1 MNERRGAFP
10 SGLQFTLRNKQLSF
24 TNVNMSAHSDMRKTS
39 GSDLE
44 LQHRSRKVVRK
55 HFKPRLTSELQ
66 RTTVSSTLKPDLEE
80 VKEPNKTATNQLQRC
95 CKLKKWWHI
104 DRHSEKC
111 GKLSTC
117 QRTRVEQS
125 RAAAPP
131 HWKEPGVDVLSRQCE
146 HHRVHYICWLEKHLE
161 DDVTPLHPEHMLRMQ
176 QATSLKRA
184 ANKQDNRRS

>member
-24 TNVNMSAHSDMRKTS
+24 TNVNMSAHSHMRNTS
-39 GSDLE
+39 RSDLE

-125 RAAAPP
+125 CCSSTLEGARGGCSESSMWTPPCTPPCTLRLLIRKTPGRRCDASSPWTHAQDAAGNQP
-131 HWKEPGVDVLSRQCE
+131 
-146 HHRVHYICWLEKHLE
+146 
-161 DDVTPLHPEHMLRMQ
+161 
-176 QATSLKRA
+176 
-184 ANKQDNRRS
+184 

>member
-1 MNERRGAFP
+1 MSTWVHTQTWEKPPDQTWSFSTDRGKSWGSISSPDWHQSCRGRLCHQRWSLTWRRSKSP
-10 SGLQFTLRNKQLSF
+10 TKQLQINCRDAANWRSDD
-24 TNVNMSAHSDMRKTS
+24 TSTDIQRNVGNW
-39 GSDLE
+39 
-44 LQHRSRKVVRK
+44 VRARG
-55 HFKPRLTSELQ
+55 PG
-66 RTTVSSTLKPDLEE
+66 
-80 VKEPNKTATNQLQRC
+80 
-95 CKLKKWWHI
+95 W
-104 DRHSEKC
+104 
-111 GKLSTC
+111 
-117 QRTRVEQS
+117 S